1 MINLN
6 FQLEHFVEDSLSVI
20 RPELVM
26 CGGDLTEAKSSNLQA
41 AQDRRE
47 WEEYHRIVARRW
59 SNVTWLDIRGNHDT
73 LNVLGRNSSE
83 NFYSMHSFMGSQG
96 YLNSYKVSLESRE
109 QKFNVLAI
117 DATWELGVNYPF
129 NFVGQITETEQKN
142 LLSLVSDIKDD
153 DVTLMFGHYPTSVV
167 EQAGFLRDMISKGIV
182 YLSGHLHDL
191 ALFKMH
197 TMFSFHNDRDL
208 ELELVDWKN
217 NRKFRILAV
226 DHGKL
231 SFVDV
236 EFNEW
241 LTQPVALVTY
251 PKDIQ
256 FMNPSKEDFSN
267 YQENIIKVLVFHN
280 LPISKVLISL
290 DDGDE
295 MEAEAVDGG
304 PLYILPWDSD
314 KYKTGVHHI
323 KVRVMDLVERTA
335 VKYFEQK
342 FTLDPEE
349 AVRFNNFMPN
359 FVLRSSFAT
368 LFHTLF
374 ALTLTLNILIPV
386 GLKVTLKLL
395 QSGKLTPSYRKKF
408 QKFLTCCL
416 VRKLML
422 VVSHN
427 VILISMMLFILYMA
441 VGPWVIG
448 SMIEGRLGAVFAWG
462 VVVDSTMIRSQ
473 VPFAYYFV
481 HFGLIHPVM
490 VVAVGHLLDFRYGQA
505 IGRSLTWLTHAMV
518 TASLLLMTAGSL
530 FLSFTFWIQF
540 GVLGIFLGPLK
551 TWSYIFYSLMFWLA
565 WRTKPEFLT
574 SLHRD
579 LSGQGYKKDED
590 LEIEVG
596 STTGTVTQLLE

>member
-1 MINLN
+1 
-6 FQLEHFVEDSLSVI
+6 
-20 RPELVM
+20 M

-41 AQDRRE
+41 AQDRLE
-47 WEEYHRIVARRW
+47 WEEYDRIVSRRW

-83 NFYSMHSFMGSQG
+83 NFYSVHSSMGSQG
-96 YLNSYKVSLESRE
+96 YLNSYKVSLESRG
-109 QKFNVLAI
+109 QTFNVLAI

-129 NFVGQITETEQKN
+129 NFVGQIAEAEQKN
-142 LLSLVSDIKDD
+142 LKSLMSEIKDE
-153 DVTLMFGHYPTSVV
+153 DVTMMFGHYPTSAV
-167 EQAGFLRDMISKGIV
+167 EQGGFLRDLISKGIV

-191 ALFKMH
+191 ALFRMH

-226 DHGKL
+226 DQGKL

-241 LTQPVALVTY
+241 QTQPVALVTY

-256 FMNPSKEDFSN
+256 FMNPVKEDFSN

-290 DDGDE
+290 DGGDE
-295 MEAEAVDGG
+295 IEAEAVDGG
-304 PLYILPWDSD
+304 PLYILPWNSE
-314 KYKTGVHHI
+314 KYKTGVHTI
-323 KVRVMDLVERTA
+323 KVRVMDFVKRKA
-335 VKYFEQK
+335 VKYYEHK
-342 FTLDPEE
+342 FTLNPEE
-349 AVRFNNFMPN
+349 AVRFNRFMPN

-374 ALTLTLNILIPV
+374 GLTLTFNIMIPV
-386 GLKVTLKLL
+386 GLKVILTLL
-395 QSGKLTPSYRKKF
+395 QSGKLTPNYRKKF
-408 QKFLTCCL
+408 QKFLSCCL

-422 VVSHN
+422 VVSHD
-427 VILISMMLFILYMA
+427 VILISMMIFILYMA

-462 VVVDSTMIRSQ
+462 VVVDNTMVRSQ
-473 VPFAYYFV
+473 VPFAYYFL

-490 VVAVGHLLDFRYGQA
+490 VLAVGHLLDIRYGQA
-505 IGRSLTWLTHAMV
+505 TGSSLTGILAHFSV

-579 LSGQGYKKDED
+579 LNGQGYKKDED
-590 LEIEVG
+590 LEIEEG
-596 STTGTVTQLLE
+596 STAGTVAQLLE

>member
-1 MINLN
+1 
-6 FQLEHFVEDSLSVI
+6 
-20 RPELVM
+20 M

-47 WEEYHRIVARRW
+47 WEEYDRIVSRRW
-59 SNVTWLDIRGNHDT
+59 NNVTWLDIRGNHDT

-83 NFYSMHSFMGSQG
+83 NFYSVHSSMGSQG
-96 YLNSYKVSLESRE
+96 YLNSYKVRLESRG
-109 QKFNVLAI
+109 QTFNVLAI

-129 NFVGQITETEQKN
+129 NFVGQIAEAEQKN
-142 LLSLVSDIKDD
+142 LLSLVSDIKDE
-153 DVTLMFGHYPTSVV
+153 DVTMMFGHYPTSAV
-167 EQAGFLRDMISKGIV
+167 EQGGFLRDLISKGIV

-191 ALFKMH
+191 ALFRMH

-226 DHGKL
+226 DQGKL

-236 EFNEW
+236 ESNEW
-241 LTQPVALVTY
+241 ETQPVALVTY

-256 FMNPSKEDFSN
+256 FMNPAKEDFSN

-290 DDGDE
+290 DGGDE
-295 MEAEAVDGG
+295 IEAEAVDGG
-304 PLYILPWDSD
+304 PLYILPWNSE
-314 KYKTGVHHI
+314 KYKTGVHTI
-323 KVRVMDLVERTA
+323 KVRVMDFVKRKA
-335 VKYFEQK
+335 VKYFEHK
-342 FTLDPEE
+342 FTLNPEE
-349 AVRFNNFMPN
+349 AVRFNRFMPN

-374 ALTLTLNILIPV
+374 GLTLTFNIMIPV
-386 GLKVTLKLL
+386 CLKVILRLL

-408 QKFLTCCL
+408 QKFLSCCL

-422 VVSHN
+422 VVSHD
-427 VILISMMLFILYMA
+427 VILISMMTFILYMA

-462 VVVDSTMIRSQ
+462 VVVDNTMVRSQ
-473 VPFAYYFV
+473 VPFAYYFL

-490 VVAVGHLLDFRYGQA
+490 VLAVGHLLDIRYGQA
-505 IGRSLTWLTHAMV
+505 TGSSLTGILAHVSV

-551 TWSYIFYSLMFWLA
+551 TWSYIFYSFMFWLA

-579 LSGQGYKKDED
+579 LNGQGYKKDED
-590 LEIEVG
+590 LEIEEG
-596 STTGTVTQLLE
+596 STTGTVAQLLE

>member
-1 MINLN
+1 
-6 FQLEHFVEDSLSVI
+6 
-20 RPELVM
+20 M

-41 AQDRRE
+41 AQDRLE
-47 WEEYHRIVARRW
+47 WEEYDRIVSRRW

-83 NFYSMHSFMGSQG
+83 NFYSVHSSMGSQG
-96 YLNSYKVSLESRE
+96 YLNSYKVSLESRG
-109 QKFNVLAI
+109 QTFNVLAI

-129 NFVGQITETEQKN
+129 NFVGQIAEAEQKN
-142 LLSLVSDIKDD
+142 LKSLMSEIKDE
-153 DVTLMFGHYPTSVV
+153 DVTMMFGHYPTSAV
-167 EQAGFLRDMISKGIV
+167 EQGGFLRDLISKGIV

-191 ALFKMH
+191 ALFRMH

-226 DHGKL
+226 DQGKL

-241 LTQPVALVTY
+241 QTQPVALVTY

-256 FMNPSKEDFSN
+256 FMNPVKEDFSN

-290 DDGDE
+290 DGGDE
-295 MEAEAVDGG
+295 IEAEAVDGG
-304 PLYILPWDSD
+304 PLYILPWNSE
-314 KYKTGVHHI
+314 KYKTGVHTI
-323 KVRVMDLVERTA
+323 KVRVMDFVKRKA
-335 VKYFEQK
+335 VKYYEHK
-342 FTLDPEE
+342 FTLNPEE
-349 AVRFNNFMPN
+349 AVRFNRFMPN

-374 ALTLTLNILIPV
+374 GLTLTFNIMIPV
-386 GLKVTLKLL
+386 GLKVILTLL

-408 QKFLTCCL
+408 QKFLSCCL

-422 VVSHN
+422 VVSHD
-427 VILISMMLFILYMA
+427 VILISMIIFILYMA

-462 VVVDSTMIRSQ
+462 VVVDNTMVRSQ
-473 VPFAYYFV
+473 VPFAYYFL

-490 VVAVGHLLDFRYGQA
+490 VLAVGHLLDIRYGQA
-505 IGRSLTWLTHAMV
+505 TGSSLTGILAHFSV

-579 LSGQGYKKDED
+579 LNGQGYKKDED
-590 LEIEVG
+590 LKIEEG
-596 STTGTVTQLLE
+596 STTGTVAQLLE

>member
-1 MINLN
+1 
-6 FQLEHFVEDSLSVI
+6 
-20 RPELVM
+20 M

-47 WEEYHRIVARRW
+47 WEEYDRIVSRRW
-59 SNVTWLDIRGNHDT
+59 NNVTWLDIRGNHDT

-83 NFYSMHSFMGSQG
+83 NFYSVHSSMGSQG
-96 YLNSYKVSLESRE
+96 YLNSYKVRLESRG
-109 QKFNVLAI
+109 QTFNVLAI

-129 NFVGQITETEQKN
+129 NFVGQIAEAEQKN
-142 LLSLVSDIKDD
+142 LLSLVSDIKDE
-153 DVTLMFGHYPTSVV
+153 DVTMMFGHYPTSAV
-167 EQAGFLRDMISKGIV
+167 EQGGFLRDLISKGIV

-191 ALFKMH
+191 ALFRMH

-226 DHGKL
+226 DQGKL

-241 LTQPVALVTY
+241 QTQPVALVTY

-256 FMNPSKEDFSN
+256 FMNPAKEDFSN

-290 DDGDE
+290 DGGDE
-295 MEAEAVDGG
+295 IEAEAVDGG
-304 PLYILPWDSD
+304 PLYILPWNSE
-314 KYKTGVHHI
+314 KYKTGVHTI
-323 KVRVMDLVERTA
+323 KVRVMDFVKRKA
-335 VKYFEQK
+335 VKYFEHK
-342 FTLDPEE
+342 FTLNPEE
-349 AVRFNNFMPN
+349 AVRFNRFMPN

-374 ALTLTLNILIPV
+374 GLTLTFNIMIPV
-386 GLKVTLKLL
+386 GLKVILRLL

-408 QKFLTCCL
+408 QKFLSCCL

-422 VVSHN
+422 VVSHD
-427 VILISMMLFILYMA
+427 VILISMMTFILYMA

-462 VVVDSTMIRSQ
+462 VVVDNTMVRSQ
-473 VPFAYYFV
+473 VPFAYYFL
-481 HFGLIHPVM
+481 HFGLVHPVM
-490 VVAVGHLLDFRYGQA
+490 VLAVGHLLDIRYGQA
-505 IGRSLTWLTHAMV
+505 TGSSLTGILAHVSV

-551 TWSYIFYSLMFWLA
+551 TWSYIFYSFMFWLA

-579 LSGQGYKKDED
+579 LNGQGYKKNED
-590 LEIEVG
+590 LEIEEG
-596 STTGTVTQLLE
+596 STTGTVAQLLE

>member
-1 MINLN
+1 
-6 FQLEHFVEDSLSVI
+6 
-20 RPELVM
+20 M

-41 AQDRRE
+41 AQDRLE
-47 WEEYHRIVARRW
+47 WEEYDRIVSRRW

-83 NFYSMHSFMGSQG
+83 NFYSVHSSMGSQG
-96 YLNSYKVSLESRE
+96 YLNSYKVSLESRG
-109 QKFNVLAI
+109 QTFNVLAI

-129 NFVGQITETEQKN
+129 NFVGQIAEAEQKS
-142 LLSLVSDIKDD
+142 LMSLVSEIKAE
-153 DVTLMFGHYPTSVV
+153 DVTMMFGHYPTSAV
-167 EQAGFLRDMISKGIV
+167 EQGGFLRDLISKGIV

-191 ALFKMH
+191 ALFRMH

-226 DHGKL
+226 DQGKL

-241 LTQPVALVTY
+241 QTQPVALVTY

-256 FMNPSKEDFSN
+256 FMNPVKEDFSN

-290 DDGDE
+290 DGGDE
-295 MEAEAVDGG
+295 IEAEAVDGG
-304 PLYILPWDSD
+304 PLYILPWNSE
-314 KYKTGVHHI
+314 KYKTGVHTI
-323 KVRVMDLVERTA
+323 KVRVMDFVKRKA
-335 VKYFEQK
+335 VKYYEHK
-342 FTLDPEE
+342 FTLNPEE
-349 AVRFNNFMPN
+349 AVRFNRFMPN

-374 ALTLTLNILIPV
+374 GLTLTFNIMIPV
-386 GLKVTLKLL
+386 GLKVILTLL
-395 QSGKLTPSYRKKF
+395 QSGKLTPNYRKKF
-408 QKFLTCCL
+408 QKFLSCCL

-422 VVSHN
+422 VVSHD
-427 VILISMMLFILYMA
+427 VILISMMIFILYMA

-462 VVVDSTMIRSQ
+462 VVVDNTMVRSQ
-473 VPFAYYFV
+473 VPFAYYFL

-490 VVAVGHLLDFRYGQA
+490 VLAVGHLLDIRYGQA
-505 IGRSLTWLTHAMV
+505 TGSSLTGILAHFSV

-579 LSGQGYKKDED
+579 LNGQGYKKDED
-590 LEIEVG
+590 LEIEEG
-596 STTGTVTQLLE
+596 STTGTVAQLLE

>member
-1 MINLN
+1 
-6 FQLEHFVEDSLSVI
+6 
-20 RPELVM
+20 M

-41 AQDRRE
+41 AQDRLE
-47 WEEYHRIVARRW
+47 WEEYDRIVSRRW

-83 NFYSMHSFMGSQG
+83 NFYSVHSSMGSQG
-96 YLNSYKVSLESRE
+96 YLNSYKVSLESRG
-109 QKFNVLAI
+109 QTFNVLAI

-129 NFVGQITETEQKN
+129 NFVGQIAEAEQKN
-142 LLSLVSDIKDD
+142 LKSLMSEIKDE
-153 DVTLMFGHYPTSVV
+153 DVTMMFGHYPTSAV
-167 EQAGFLRDMISKGIV
+167 EQGGFLRDLISKGIV

-191 ALFKMH
+191 ALFRMH

-226 DHGKL
+226 DQGKL

-241 LTQPVALVTY
+241 QTQPVALVTY

-256 FMNPSKEDFSN
+256 FMNPVKEDFSN

-290 DDGDE
+290 DGGDE
-295 MEAEAVDGG
+295 IEAEAVDGG
-304 PLYILPWDSD
+304 PLYILPWNSE
-314 KYKTGVHHI
+314 KYKTGVHTI
-323 KVRVMDLVERTA
+323 KVRVMDFVKRKA
-335 VKYFEQK
+335 VKYYEHK
-342 FTLDPEE
+342 FTLNPEE
-349 AVRFNNFMPN
+349 AVRFNRFMPN

-374 ALTLTLNILIPV
+374 GLTLTFNIMIPV
-386 GLKVTLKLL
+386 GLKVILTLL
-395 QSGKLTPSYRKKF
+395 QSGKLTPNYRKKF
-408 QKFLTCCL
+408 QKFLSCCL

-422 VVSHN
+422 VVSHD
-427 VILISMMLFILYMA
+427 VILISMMIFILYMA

-462 VVVDSTMIRSQ
+462 VVVDNTMVRSQ
-473 VPFAYYFV
+473 VPFAYYFL

-490 VVAVGHLLDFRYGQA
+490 VLAVGHLLDIRYGQA
-505 IGRSLTWLTHAMV
+505 TGSSLTGILAHFSV

-579 LSGQGYKKDED
+579 LNGQGYKKDED
-590 LEIEVG
+590 LEIEEG
-596 STTGTVTQLLE
+596 STTGTVAQLLE

>member
-1 MINLN
+1 
-6 FQLEHFVEDSLSVI
+6 
-20 RPELVM
+20 M

-41 AQDRRE
+41 AQDRLE
-47 WEEYHRIVARRW
+47 WEEYDRIVSRRW

-83 NFYSMHSFMGSQG
+83 NFYSVHSSMGSQG
-96 YLNSYKVSLESRE
+96 YLNSYKVSLESRG
-109 QKFNVLAI
+109 QTFNVLAI

-129 NFVGQITETEQKN
+129 NFVGQIAEAEQKN
-142 LLSLVSDIKDD
+142 LKSLMSEVKDE
-153 DVTLMFGHYPTSVV
+153 DVTMMFGHYPTSAV
-167 EQAGFLRDMISKGIV
+167 EQGGFLRDLISKGIV

-191 ALFKMH
+191 ALFRMH

-226 DHGKL
+226 DQGKL

-241 LTQPVALVTY
+241 QTQPVALVTY

-256 FMNPSKEDFSN
+256 FMNPVKEDFSN

-290 DDGDE
+290 DGGDE
-295 MEAEAVDGG
+295 IEAEAVDGG
-304 PLYILPWDSD
+304 PLYILPWNSE
-314 KYKTGVHHI
+314 KYKTGVHTI
-323 KVRVMDLVERTA
+323 KVRVMDFVKRKA
-335 VKYFEQK
+335 VKYYEHK
-342 FTLDPEE
+342 FTLNPEE
-349 AVRFNNFMPN
+349 AVRFNRFMPN

-374 ALTLTLNILIPV
+374 GLTLTFNIMIPV
-386 GLKVTLKLL
+386 GLKVILTLL
-395 QSGKLTPSYRKKF
+395 QSGKLTPNYRKKF
-408 QKFLTCCL
+408 QKFLSCCL

-422 VVSHN
+422 VVSHD
-427 VILISMMLFILYMA
+427 VILISMMIFILYMA

-462 VVVDSTMIRSQ
+462 VVVDNTMVRSQ
-473 VPFAYYFV
+473 VPFAYYFL

-490 VVAVGHLLDFRYGQA
+490 VLAVGHLLDIRYGQA
-505 IGRSLTWLTHAMV
+505 TGSSLTGILAHFSV

-579 LSGQGYKKDED
+579 LNGQGYKKDED
-590 LEIEVG
+590 LEIEEG
-596 STTGTVTQLLE
+596 STTGTVAQLLE